1 MADRDGRLAAMAFPV
16 LVLTVAV
23 AMILSA
29 IA

>member
-1 MADRDGRLAAMAFPV
+1 MAVLLRWAFPV